1 MTLMSS
7 LLLEICQDQFEFS
20 GFFLFL
26 FSFYALVFFVWC
38 CAASQANLE

>member
-20 GFFLFL
+20 GLFFR
-26 FSFYALVFFVWC
+26 FYFCFML
-38 CAASQANLE
+38 